1 MKGLSKHY
9 VLFCLAAG
17 LPGMAGAQ
25 SLTGNVGSA
34 NITAGDR
41 AAEVRLGTD
50 DTGLVQGRLH
60 MEHAFSGWYQLRA
73 IAAFRKPDDAD
84 WDYSGLTLENWFQWA
99 EEGKDERGFNGGLRL
114 AYTWSDGGDAD
125 EVAARLTLTDRFADN
140 WEWRANIIAGADI
153 SSSSPGGVDL
163 ESRFQIS
170 RAVRMEAL
178 GTDKWRFGG
187 ELFSEF
193 GNSSDLLPLEEQ
205 AHQAGPVVKAEWANG
220 VYLQAAVRAGLTD
233 GSDDLMGKIFIGRE
247 F

>member
-1 MKGLSKHY
+1 MKGLSKHS

-17 LPGMAGAQ
+17 MPGMAGAQ

-41 AAEVRLGTD
+41 AAEIRLGTD

-99 EEGKDERGFNGGLRL
+99 EEGKDDRGINGGLRL

-163 ESRFQIS
+163 ESRFQLS

-193 GNSSDLLPLEEQ
+193 GISSDLLPLEEQ